1 MVVSNRSLLSQGS
14 IFRGYVSFKEDT
26 FSLLPRN
33 VAGTPNRIPDLGQSL
48 PWYFWSAACFMQE
61 IYNSSWKLLATGNFL
76 PWFLRQRLPQPA
88 KSSSLSSPADSNH
101 PILKSKH
108 LANNFRCV
116 LILCFFPSN
125 NDFYE
130 SFYGESIDAIWNR
143 WFQRSALGT
152 SSGNVMFW
160 IEESC
165 DVSITQ
171 FSILALIKFIV
182 SKRMEQIF

>member
-1 MVVSNRSLLSQGS
+1 MVVSNRNLLFQGS
-14 IFRGYVSFKEDT
+14 IFRGYVSFKEGT

-48 PWYFWSAACFMQE
+48 PWYFWSAACFMQKF
-61 IYNSSWKLLATGNFL
+61 YNSSWKLLATGNFL

-88 KSSSLSSPADSNH
+88 KSSSLSSPEVKASSRSR
-101 PILKSKH
+101 P

-130 SFYGESIDAIWNR
+130 SFYGESIDASLLMSP
-143 WFQRSALGT
+143 Q
-152 SSGNVMFW
+152 
-160 IEESC
+160 
-165 DVSITQ
+165 
-171 FSILALIKFIV
+171 KFGIADSNEV
-182 SKRMEQIF
+182 P